1 MNQETPGVITEPIP
15 SQGGWC
21 PWCREKWWSCC
32 WKEGNFYEVVSR
44 KLPNELR
51 SSVLVIVFVELD
63 GVALLVAD
71 PPPANSTTLN
81 VSYFVFLID

>member
-1 MNQETPGVITEPIP
+1 MQGREDGVRGVGK
-15 SQGGWC
+15 SGGVAAG
-21 PWCREKWWSCC
+21 RR
-32 WKEGNFYEVVSR
+32 GNFYEVVSR

-81 VSYFVFLID
+81 VTYFVFLIG

>member
-1 MNQETPGVITEPIP
+1 M
-15 SQGGWC
+15 
-21 PWCREKWWSCC
+21 
-32 WKEGNFYEVVSR
+32 VSR

-71 PPPANSTTLN
+71 PPPANSATLN
-81 VSYFVFLID
+81 ASYFVFLIY

>member
-1 MNQETPGVITEPIP
+1 MVELLLEE
-15 SQGGWC
+15 GGD
-21 PWCREKWWSCC
+21 
-32 WKEGNFYEVVSR
+32 FYEVVSR

-51 SSVLVIVFVELD
+51 SVLVIVFVELD

-81 VSYFVFLID
+81 VSYLVFLIY